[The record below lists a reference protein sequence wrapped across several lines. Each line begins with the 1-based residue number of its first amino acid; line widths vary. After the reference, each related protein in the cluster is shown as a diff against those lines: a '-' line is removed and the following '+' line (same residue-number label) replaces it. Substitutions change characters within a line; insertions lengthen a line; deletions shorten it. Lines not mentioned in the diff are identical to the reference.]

1 MIWGAKTETSQRNLI
16 IRRHITP
23 LELYVYDPFYFE
35 AFNHCLSEELL
46 QVLCAEWFGVWVFG
60 FKLTFQWL
68 SHGFLSCHLQVPVH
82 PFSSGSSYWPRNHV
96 AACRHPSTST
106 EADGKVSQGKR
117 GRVPV
122 HWQPGLTAVSGDT
135 SVFSNTDK
143 TISVISKQE
152 KSHTSL
158 PLPDPT
164 SLFHWW
170 STCSCPHDPAPALA
184 FISLIFTQR

>member
-1 MIWGAKTETSQRNLI
+1 MCRMVW
-16 IRRHITP
+16 
-23 LELYVYDPFYFE
+23 
-35 AFNHCLSEELL
+35 CLSLWLQSYISVIEPWVSFLPATSSCLSIFIWVKLL
-46 QVLCAEWFGVWVFG
+46 TQ
-60 FKLTFQWL
+60 KSMWL
-68 SHGFLSCHLQVPVH
+68 
-82 PFSSGSSYWPRNHV
+82 R
-96 AACRHPSTST
+96 
-106 EADGKVSQGKR
+106 ADTPALALKQMAKSGKR
-117 GRVPV
+117 GRVPL

-152 KSHTSL
+152 KSHTSP

-170 STCSCPHDPAPALA
+170 STWSCPHDPAPALA